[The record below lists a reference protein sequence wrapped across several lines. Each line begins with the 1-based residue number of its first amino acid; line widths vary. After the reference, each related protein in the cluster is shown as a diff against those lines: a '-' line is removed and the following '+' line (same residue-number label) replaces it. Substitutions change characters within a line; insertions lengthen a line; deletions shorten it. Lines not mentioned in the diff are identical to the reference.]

1 MWVYVEDYE
10 KVISMYRKT
19 SLPAEMWRSQ
29 PPTAQPRTQFK
40 PVSAQLLWLD
50 WQLHWPVKR
59 RLGLLQYNWD
69 IRPKPMSLT
78 EGEWRIYASVS
89 QVIIGPLI
97 MAWRRF
103 SAKPW
108 SKAIF
113 IVWSTAPLGT
123 KDVQFQAKF
132 KHFYS
137 RKCIWKCHLQNG
149 IYFASASV
157 CLIKSSEILFVQN
170 THFCC
175 RIIFKLGAKFGADT
189 AVLCATFQNDLTT
202 D

>member
-1 MWVYVEDYE
+1 MWVYFEGYE
-10 KVISMYRKT
+10 KVIPMYRKT

-50 WQLHWPVKR
+50 WQLRWPDDCGCCNIIGISV
-59 RLGLLQYNWD
+59 QN
-69 IRPKPMSLT
+69 PCQLT
-78 EGEWRIYASVS
+78 EAKWRIYASVS
-89 QVIIGPLI
+89 QVIIGPLV
-97 MAWRRF
+97 MAWHRF

-108 SKAIF
+108 SEAIF

-123 KDVQFQAKF
+123 KDVQYQSKF

-189 AVLCATFQNDLTT
+189 AVLCAKFQTDLKTE
-202 D
+202 